1 MALRSVF
8 GNRDIRERKNLANRD
23 YYLSLIGSRKE
34 AVFLTDAAGD
44 LHLLNK
50 PAQVL
55 SGYAEEDIRDLHV
68 RDVFITRKDE
78 DNPLD
83 VRQFQEFRSPI
94 FLVDARRYL
103 IPVILDFKE
112 IEGQKFLCT
121 CTEAPP
127 QQETPAGTKRTV
139 GAPEERFPASAEPP
153 KTDQPAVWS
162 SDFEHRVRNL
172 LGSILGFSTVL
183 SKDTVITGNR
193 KLSGAI
199 DSIIRSGTQLRQLFN
214 QAGGGREEYEVNR
227 TICHLQPVIQKAVI
241 LSDHLS
247 RQHNIPVKVDPGTD
261 VKIFSDE
268 GLLLELLKY
277 LTGKALVYTRNDH
290 VRITVSEDRPNRK
303 AMIAIDNLGQ
313 DIPQGVI
320 NYIRREN
327 QKEEYD
333 LTNPLVARNPEILE
347 MLHTLNR
354 MDGKIGFTTGSNM
367 GETAHITLPLASD
380 SEEMDD
386 LVSLENAV
394 KNKGLRVL
402 IIEDEKFSAA
412 ILEMFLE
419 NIADTIIA
427 YSGNEALNIIELQ
440 YNRGTVFNAVITDIG
455 LPPPWDGML
464 LKQEIGQRWPE
475 YQNIP
480 FLVQTGYAGK
490 SMAARIRDG
499 GFTAHLVKPVGRND
513 LLVFLDKYCR

>member
-23 YYLSLIGSRKE
+23 YYQTLIGSRKE
-34 AVFLTDAAGD
+34 AVFLADGGGD
-44 LHLLNK
+44 LYLLNK
-50 PAQVL
+50 PAQLL
-55 SGYAEEDIRDLHV
+55 SGYGDEDIRDLHV
-68 RDVFITRKDE
+68 RDIFITQKDE

-83 VRQFQEFRSPI
+83 VRQFQEFRSRI
-94 FLVDARRYL
+94 YLVDARRYL

-121 CTEAPP
+121 CTEAPE
-127 QQETPAGTKRTV
+127 QQETPAGSRRSE
-139 GAPEERFPASAEPP
+139 GSPEERFTAAAEPP
-153 KTDQPAVWS
+153 KTEQMSGWS
-162 SDFEHRVRNL
+162 GDFEHRVRNL

-183 SKDTVITGNR
+183 SKDAVITGNR

-227 TICHLQPVIQKAVI
+227 TVCHLQPVIQKAVI
-241 LSDHLS
+241 LLDHLS
-247 RQHNIPVKVDPGTD
+247 RQHNIPVETDPGND
-261 VKIFSDE
+261 LKVFSDE

-290 VRITVSEDRPNRK
+290 VKITVSEDRPNRK

-327 QKEEYD
+327 QKEGYD
-333 LTNPLVARNPEILE
+333 LTNPLVTRNPEILE

-354 MDGKIGFTTGSNM
+354 IDGKINFTTGSNL
-367 GETAHITLPLASD
+367 GETAHLTLPLASD

-386 LVSLENAV
+386 LASLEQAV
-394 KNKGLRVL
+394 KSRGLRVL

-419 NIADTIIA
+419 NIAQTTVA
-427 YSGNEALNIIELQ
+427 YSGNEALNIIELH
-440 YNRGTVFNAVITDIG
+440 YNRGTIFNAVITDIG
-455 LPPPWDGML
+455 LPSPWDGIQ
-464 LKQEIGQRWPE
+464 LKQEIISRWPE

-480 FLVQTGYAGK
+480 FLVQTGYTGK
-490 SMAARIRDG
+490 SMAARIREG
-499 GFTAHLVKPVGRND
+499 GFATHLVKPVGRSD